1 MSSLVKIA
9 KIAPSASIVYQFLV
23 FFVQLS
29 ATYLN
34 YFIILCLI
42 HINVPTCPCT
52 IVNMGPEENGTI
64 ACDFFHD
71 NILCS
76 VIFLENALPHGT
88 GSEHHHVYAQRRLA
102 QHYVMGWAWV
112 ADASDTN
119 SELLAKRWDLWSLK
133 VATCKFS
140 DTWSLIT
147 LKLTWI

>member
-1 MSSLVKIA
+1 MRLI
-9 KIAPSASIVYQFLV
+9 

-71 NILCS
+71 NILCC

-102 QHYVMGWAWV
+102 QHYVMDWA
-112 ADASDTN
+112 
-119 SELLAKRWDLWSLK
+119 
-133 VATCKFS
+133 
-140 DTWSLIT
+140 
-147 LKLTWI
+147 